1 MAYNCYKTVYVEK
14 TFAAGRA
21 VGSLT
26 AFLAHQGAGE
36 LTIRE
41 LDDCMEVEIAVY
53 NPAIMS
59 YAEDRLADFV

>member
-14 TFAAGRA
+14 TFAAGVA
-21 VGSLT
+21 VGSLR

-59 YAEDRLADFV
+59 YAQDRLADFV